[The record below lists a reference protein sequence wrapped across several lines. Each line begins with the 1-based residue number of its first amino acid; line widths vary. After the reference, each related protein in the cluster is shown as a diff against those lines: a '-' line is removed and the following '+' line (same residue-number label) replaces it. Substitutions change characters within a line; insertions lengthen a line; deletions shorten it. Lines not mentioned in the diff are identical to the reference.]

1 MLPETMV
8 ALPQLIDQFETLWT
22 ERIAPHGEGG
32 AGVADELDR
41 LQSGLRLPASSRLC
55 PSPAPDRSQSK
66 RVFPNLACSLA
77 DADRLTEELPGLLA
91 QKGFG
96 SIHMKNRSFAIG
108 ETVDTV
114 YFVDLAS
121 GLEDP
126 MAFSL
131 CRAQEEEGYY
141 GRSSMIQV
149 FLDDAKRKW
158 GG

>member
-1 MLPETMV
+1 VKAELAWLTNWIASNPDCGCPLP
-8 ALPQLIDQFETLWT
+8 
-22 ERIAPHGEGG
+22 
-32 AGVADELDR
+32 LDYVR
-41 LQSGLRLPASSRLC
+41 LQHLIG
-55 PSPAPDRSQSK
+55 SQSK

-131 CRAQEEEGYY
+131 CR
-141 GRSSMIQV
+141 R
-149 FLDDAKRKW
+149 KRRRVTM
-158 GG
+158 GEVR